1 MRNIERNNARG
12 TSDLGWLLSRFSY
25 SFADYENPARM
36 GFGALRVVN
45 DDIIQ
50 PQKGFPLHH
59 HEQMEIVTIML
70 EGTLT
75 HHDTLGNT
83 KDLREGEVQTMTAGT
98 GVSHGEWNNDKT
110 IPVKLLQIWIYPRER
125 SLTPRYTQMRFD
137 EPGRRNTFQ
146 ILACGENKEG
156 TLHIHQD
163 AVFARAT
170 IETGKSAAY
179 TLVNGEHGVFA
190 FVVRGSVRVGED
202 TLMSGDSLEVTE
214 EEKLVFT
221 ASEHADVVVVE
232 VPMQ

>member
-1 MRNIERNNARG
+1 MARG

-50 PQKGFPLHH
+50 PRKGFPLHH

-83 KDLREGEVQTMTAGT
+83 KDLRAGEVQTITAGT
-98 GVSHGEWNNDKT
+98 GLSHGEWNNDKT
-110 IPVKLLQIWIYPRER
+110 TPVKLLQIWIYPRES

-137 EPGRRNTFQ
+137 ETGRRNIFQ
-146 ILACGENKEG
+146 ILACGEKKEG
-156 TLHIHQD
+156 MLYVHQD
-163 AVFARAT
+163 AVFARAS

-179 TLVNGEHGVFA
+179 TLANREHGVFA

-214 EEKLVFT
+214 EEKLLFT
-221 ASEHADVVVVE
+221 ANEHADVVVIE
-232 VPMQ
+232 VPMG